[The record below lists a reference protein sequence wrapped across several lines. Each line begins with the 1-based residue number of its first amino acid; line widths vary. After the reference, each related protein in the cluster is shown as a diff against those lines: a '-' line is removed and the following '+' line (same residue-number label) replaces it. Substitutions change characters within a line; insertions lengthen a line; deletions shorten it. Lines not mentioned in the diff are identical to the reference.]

1 MIKQAQVKKE
11 YLLLAVSVVMLV
23 VCYQLAFKKTI
34 EAWQLHRQLESQ
46 LSKSGN
52 VNFQPGY
59 SERKS
64 ANISRILNM
73 YKVDTVNYRSNII
86 SKISSIAEKENVKLS
101 EVPVEDPAL
110 HSNKLIIQ
118 KLAFEGDYFP
128 LLKTLNE
135 LEKTSGIGMIR
146 SIDIKSA
153 SHQYGESPSKKLV
166 LTVQLATH
174 S

>member
-1 MIKQAQVKKE
+1 
-11 YLLLAVSVVMLV
+11 
-23 VCYQLAFKKTI
+23 
-34 EAWQLHRQLESQ
+34 
-46 LSKSGN
+46 

-110 HSNKLIIQ
+110 HSN
-118 KLAFEGDYFP
+118 
-128 LLKTLNE
+128 
-135 LEKTSGIGMIR
+135 
-146 SIDIKSA
+146 
-153 SHQYGESPSKKLV
+153 
-166 LTVQLATH
+166 
-174 S
+174 